1 MSNSLALAGRGGTMI
16 KRMLGCLVGG
26 LLYAGSSFGADQV
39 DTPVS
44 DSRRSSEWEFSVTPY
59 VWAPALS
66 GTVSHRR
73 LPVIDVDTSFDQI
86 LENLDFAAML
96 SGEARKGRYSLFGDL
111 IYAKVGAQGDTPRE
125 VVATTADVHSKT
137 FTGLLG
143 AGYSVLDQ
151 SPHSLDVVAGLRVWS
166 VDTDITLKG
175 ARLNG
180 RKSSDGATWV
190 DAVVGVRGNYVFTTK
205 LYATGWGLIGA
216 GGANA
221 DWDVG
226 IGMGYNFS
234 KSVSATAGYRA
245 VGVDYSAGGFKF
257 DAVLHGPMAGLTIRF

>member
-1 MSNSLALAGRGGTMI
+1 MIKHIIGCLAG
-16 KRMLGCLVGG
+16 G
-26 LLYAGSSFGADQV
+26 LFYAGPGFAADQV
-39 DTPVS
+39 ATPVP
-44 DSRRSSEWEFSVTPY
+44 DVRHSSEWEFSVTPY

-66 GTVSHRR
+66 GKVSHRR

-86 LENLDFAAML
+86 LDNLDFAAML
-96 SGEARKGRYSLFGDL
+96 SGDARKGRYSFFGDL

-125 VVATTADVHSKT
+125 VVATSADVHSKT

-175 ARLNG
+175 ARVDG

-190 DAVVGVRGNYVFTTK
+190 DAVAGVRGRYVFNTK
-205 LYATGWGLIGA
+205 LYAAGWGLVGA

-226 IGMGYNFS
+226 IGIGYNIS
-234 KSVSATAGYRA
+234 KSFSATVGYRA
-245 VGVDYSAGGFKF
+245 LGVDYSAGGFKF